1 MDKLLIGCIYKSPS
15 SDKTNHENLNE
26 LLLKVSRI
34 EEQFSRILVA
44 GDFNFPKIDWA
55 QWEVGDETD
64 LKFIECIRNCY
75 FDQLVDKPTRYRI
88 NQQPSTLDLLL
99 VTDSNRVSKINYDNP
114 LGSSYHCVLNFNYYC
129 YINYD
134 SNKSQKLNY
143 FKARNKVKTVTRN
156 ERKRHEKQIAESAK
170 TNCKTFW
177 KYVNSKR
184 KSISGISELHTK
196 VNGTEFIASTDSEKA
211 EVLAEFFS
219 SVFTLES
226 DNPVDSGKRY
236 RDNFSS
242 DELFNSKEVNK
253 LLKDLNTSK
262 SPGPD
267 QVHPKVL
274 FELANTIDSPLSS
287 IFNESF
293 KSVTVPQRWKI
304 GQISAL
310 FKKGDKTSPS
320 NYRPVSLTS
329 IICKM
334 MEKLVRQRIVQ
345 HMKSYNLLSD
355 KQFAFIIERST
366 SLQLIKVE

>member
-1 MDKLLIGCIYKSPS
+1 MSRKKGKTPLSSETVRCIKRKQRLWTRY
-15 SDKTNHENLNE
+15 L
-26 LLLKVSRI
+26 
-34 EEQFSRILVA
+34 
-44 GDFNFPKIDWA
+44 
-55 QWEVGDETD
+55 ETRD
-64 LKFIECIRNCY
+64 S
-75 FDQLVDKPTRYRI
+75 TRYR
-88 NQQPSTLDLLL
+88 D
-99 VTDSNRVSKINYDNP
+99 
-114 LGSSYHCVLNFNYYC
+114 YC
-129 YINYD
+129 
-134 SNKSQKLNY
+134 
-143 FKARNKVKTVTRN
+143 KARNKVNTVTRN

-170 TNCKTFW
+170 TNCKTYW

-196 VNGTEFIASTDSEKA
+196 VNGTEFIASTDSEIA

-219 SVFTLES
+219 SVFTLQS

-236 RDNFSS
+236 CDNFSS

-267 QVHPKVL
+267 QVHPTVL

-293 KSVTVPQRWKI
+293 KSVTVHQRWKI

-345 HMKSYNLLSD
+345 HMKSYNLFTHHNKENPHHNREKPHHNIENPYHNKENPHHNTEKPHHNTEKPYHNREKAHHIREKAHQNGEKAHHNND
-355 KQFAFIIERST
+355 KPHHNRDNPHHTKEKPHLDEEKPHDGKEGSNIR
-366 SLQLIKVE
+366 QLRRTINVSN